1 MMIQPIDPE
10 GTTIEL
16 QIDSDPIVQTRRP
29 ANCPTCP
36 SCPPGYGVG
45 VTRSGQDFTDLLLI
59 NNVSYEALQSANPTL
74 PTTRLA
80 PGTRYCIPPSGTR
93 RLCANGTE
101 TAIVQEGENLN
112 TLAELYGMPPAAFL
126 AANPQLAPRDFIA
139 GRVVCVP

>member
-10 GTTIEL
+10 GTTIEV
-16 QIDSDPIVQTRRP
+16 QMEPDPIVQTRRP

-45 VTRSGQDFTDLLLI
+45 VTRAGQDFTDLLLI

-74 PTTRLA
+74 PTTRLT

-101 TAIVQEGENLN
+101 TAIVGQGEDLN